1 MWFFNATVQS
11 CDVTCCTVAVE
22 LLAAVCE
29 RRRRKSLANLE
40 TDFFFFFPRCQFK
53 KNKTK
58 QKHLCRFADLLSEWV
73 DMLNAC
79 VHGRV
84 PHCQQPTKAKVTA
97 TRRRVRLA
105 G

>member
-40 TDFFFFFPRCQFK
+40 TDFFFSSHDASLK
-53 KNKTK
+53 KTK
-58 QKHLCRFADLLSEWV
+58 QSKNTFADLQICFLSGSI
-73 DMLNAC
+73 C
-79 VHGRV
+79 
-84 PHCQQPTKAKVTA
+84 
-97 TRRRVRLA
+97 
-105 G
+105 